1 MTRPAGGPCRTE
13 RRFIPGR
20 APAPSALSAVQG
32 CLSLRQEFGDGMET
46 SFKQGNPKGHK
57 KEGRG
62 SFWASLGTRLIGF
75 LDGFNLFLFIVLIIL
90 ATAQVLFRYVI
101 QYPLPWTEEL
111 ARFTL
116 VWVTF
121 LGAASV
127 TRRKLHLAVDFFVS
141 KLPLRA
147 SRAISFFFYLLI
159 LIFLGTALWGAMV
172 MMEESIPVFAGSI
185 PWLSMMYLYLGGVIG
200 LSFMMVYVLLHFYR
214 DLRAFG
220 ENGRSPSGS

>member
-1 MTRPAGGPCRTE
+1 
-13 RRFIPGR
+13 
-20 APAPSALSAVQG
+20 
-32 CLSLRQEFGDGMET
+32 MET
-46 SFKQGNPKGHK
+46 SQKPENREGPG

-62 SFWASLGTRLIGF
+62 PFWAFLGARLIGF
-75 LDGFNLFLFIVLIIL
+75 LDSFNLFLFIVLIIL

-147 SRAISFFFYLLI
+147 SRAISFFFYLLV

-200 LSFMMVYVLLHFYR
+200 LSLMMVYVLLHFCR
-214 DLRAFG
+214 DLQLLRG
-220 ENGRSPSGS
+220 NGPSPSRG

>member
-1 MTRPAGGPCRTE
+1 
-13 RRFIPGR
+13 
-20 APAPSALSAVQG
+20 
-32 CLSLRQEFGDGMET
+32 MET
-46 SFKQGNPKGHK
+46 SQKQENREGHK
-57 KEGRG
+57 KESRG

-141 KLPLRA
+141 KLPIRA
-147 SRAISFFFYLLI
+147 SRAVSFFFYLLT
-159 LIFLGTALWGAMV
+159 LIFLAVALWGAMV

-185 PWLSMMYLYLGGVIG
+185 PWLSIMYLYLGAVVG
-200 LSFMMVYVLLHFYR
+200 LSLMMVHVLIHFYR
-214 DLRAFG
+214 DLRAPMEAG
-220 ENGRSPSGS
+220 CSPSAG

>member
-1 MTRPAGGPCRTE
+1 
-13 RRFIPGR
+13 
-20 APAPSALSAVQG
+20 
-32 CLSLRQEFGDGMET
+32 MET
-46 SFKQGNPKGHK
+46 SPMQGNPKGDK

-62 SFWASLGTRLIGF
+62 SFWASLGTRLIRF

-90 ATAQVLFRYVI
+90 AAAQVLFRYVI

-127 TRRKLHLAVDFFVS
+127 TRRKLHLAVDFFIA

-147 SRAISFFFYLLI
+147 SRAVSFLFYLLI
-159 LIFLGTALWGAMV
+159 LIFLAAALWGAMV

-185 PWLSMMYLYLGGVIG
+185 PWLSMMYLYLGAVIG
-200 LSFMMVYVLLHFYR
+200 LSLMMMYVLIHLYW
-214 DLRAFG
+214 DLRALG
-220 ENGRSPSGS
+220 EAGRSPSGG